1 MPVNPNPIA
10 EEIQQ
15 AVAKLLAT
23 SSAGSNLRLIG
34 GFRYRFLDQSA
45 RLSHD
50 IDYHWEGDLEA
61 KQAELVILFA
71 RRLLPEIKH
80 RLGFDGEARAA
91 GGPEAES
98 PAVRIVELA
107 FWQIGVAFSRIQV
120 PVEITRIICLDPP
133 AVRAAAG
140 IVYPTASDADLIEAK
155 IIALLNRRV
164 IEHRDFCDIFLFAS
178 HLAPN
183 AAGRLQTKLQQLA
196 INPAVIAQR
205 LRDLRDHRDYHIQAI
220 ESVIARQLD
229 PPAAANIAA
238 AGGGKLILDA
248 VLDVL
253 TKLKLPGDT
262 L

>member
-91 GGPEAES
+91 GSGEGRTVGVRGAGSGPTCAGRGRES
-98 PAVRIVELA
+98 DGGASGGA
-107 FWQIGVAFSRIQV
+107 SSGFSATASISLWASCIR
-120 PVEITRIICLDPP
+120 RG
-133 AVRAAAG
+133 AAA
-140 IVYPTASDADLIEAK
+140 ISRP
-155 IIALLNRRV
+155 
-164 IEHRDFCDIFLFAS
+164 
-178 HLAPN
+178 
-183 AAGRLQTKLQQLA
+183 
-196 INPAVIAQR
+196 
-205 LRDLRDHRDYHIQAI
+205 
-220 ESVIARQLD
+220 
-229 PPAAANIAA
+229 
-238 AGGGKLILDA
+238 
-248 VLDVL
+248 
-253 TKLKLPGDT
+253 
-262 L
+262 